1 MNTTNGSLFKLGFI
15 VATAE
20 AALALAKSKTQP
32 EHLLN
37 RHASLD
43 FGEVDQARIDANLAA
58 IKSGGRVASAYLMA
72 TGAVVL
78 VVTEKG
84 STTLLTPPELDQPW
98 E

>member
-1 MNTTNGSLFKLGFI
+1 MDTKNGPRFI
-15 VATAE
+15 VATAG
-20 AALALAKSKTQP
+20 AALALAKSKTQA
-32 EHLLN
+32 EELLD
-37 RHASLD
+37 RHRSLD

-58 IKSGGRVASAYLMA
+58 VKSGGRVATAYLLR
-72 TGAVVL
+72 TGEVVL